1 VWVGDLRERDWRRE
15 GQVDA
20 GLLMN
25 SVPSA
30 SNGGEVKARV
40 TWGCS
45 YEQCAKP
52 ARPFDGEVKAQQG
65 TANTPAA
72 LTESLNVT
80 GYLRGRFLSTV
91 KAVLF
96 ISSV

>member
-1 VWVGDLRERDWRRE
+1 
-15 GQVDA
+15 
-20 GLLMN
+20 MN

-30 SNGGEVKARV
+30 LNGGEVKARV

-52 ARPFDGEVKAQQG
+52 ARPFDGEVKAQHG

-72 LTESLNVT
+72 LAGLLEVTE
-80 GYLRGRFLSTV
+80 GPPR
-91 KAVLF
+91 
-96 ISSV
+96 